1 MSGGVTPVPS
11 RDGAVLAAE
20 LGALLADPARATA
33 GESIRRLHSEDIT
46 YHLPV
51 MPDAVVFP
59 VDAGEVSAVLRYANE
74 RRIPVTPFGAG
85 TSLEG
90 HVIPLQGGISLDL
103 TRLDRIVELRPAD
116 LIAVVEPG
124 VVRSALNARARE
136 HGLQF
141 PVDPGAD
148 CTLGGM
154 AATNASGTTAVRYG
168 AMRPNVLGLEV
179 VLADGSI
186 VRTGGLATKSSA
198 GYGLTGLFVGSEGTL
213 GVITRIVLRL
223 HGIPEHEVAVRAVF
237 PSEEAACR
245 VAAALVAAGAGV
257 QRSELVDAHTVH
269 AVNSAK
275 GTTYAEAP
283 TLFLELAGS
292 RAAAEADLAFAQEV
306 AEGEGLV
313 SWDVERDAEQRNRL
327 WEVRHEAA
335 LCVAH
340 LRPGSKLKGTDVC
353 VPLSEIAG
361 AVKMARE
368 VATARGLFA
377 ALMGHVGDGNYH
389 LVMCIDPDDP
399 ADVANA
405 EAANEEIV
413 RYALARGGTCT
424 GEHGVGLGKIA
435 HLAEEHATA
444 LPVMRGIKGVLDPN
458 GIMNPGKV
466 LAPASAPA
474 VPGGSA

>member
-1 MSGGVTPVPS
+1 MTLLT
-11 RDGAVLAAE
+11 DLA
-20 LGALLADPARATA
+20 GLLADPVRASD
-33 GESIRRLHSEDIT
+33 GESIRRTHSEDVS
-46 YHLPV
+46 YHQPV
-51 MPDAVVFP
+51 LPDAVVFP
-59 VDAGEVSAVLRYANE
+59 ETAAEVAAVLRYASE
-74 RRIPVTPFGAG
+74 RRIPVVPFGAG

-90 HVIPLQGGISLDL
+90 HVIPLEGGISLDL
-103 TRLDRIVELRPAD
+103 TRMARIVALRPAD
-116 LIAVVEPG
+116 LIAVVQPG
-124 VVRSALNARARE
+124 VFRSDLNARAAD

-186 VRTGGLATKSSA
+186 VRTGGLAAKSSA

-213 GVITRIVLRL
+213 GVITEIALRL

-237 PSEEAACR
+237 PTEEAACR
-245 VAAALVAAGAGV
+245 VAAALVAAGAAL
-257 QRSELVDAHTVH
+257 QRSELVDALTVR
-269 AVNSAK
+269 AVNRAK
-275 GTTYAEAP
+275 GTTYEEAP

-292 RAAAEADLAFAQEV
+292 RAAAEADLVFAREL

-313 SWDVERDAEQRNRL
+313 SWNVERDAEARHRL
-327 WEVRHEAA
+327 WAVRHEAA

-340 LRPGSKLKGTDVC
+340 MRPGTKLKGTDVC

-361 AVKMARE
+361 AVRMARE
-368 VATARGLFA
+368 AAEARGLYA

-389 LVMCIDPDDP
+389 LVMCVDPDDP

-405 EAANEEIV
+405 EAVNDEIV
-413 RYALARGGTCT
+413 RYALERGGTCT
-424 GEHGVGLGKIA
+424 GEHGIGMGKIGY
-435 HLAEEHATA
+435 LVAEHGDSI
-444 LPVMRGIKGVLDPN
+444 PVMRGIKNVLDPH

-466 LAPASAPA
+466 L
-474 VPGGSA
+474 PG

>member
-1 MSGGVTPVPS
+1 VT
-11 RDGAVLAAE
+11 LAAE
-20 LGALLADPARATA
+20 LGALLSDPARASA
-33 GESIRRLHSEDIT
+33 GDSVRRLHAEDLS
-46 YHLPV
+46 YHHPVLPDV
-51 MPDAVVFP
+51 VVFP
-59 VDAGEVSAVLRYANE
+59 ETVAEVSAVLRHANE
-74 RRIPVTPFGAG
+74 QRIPVVPFGAG

-90 HVIPLQGGISLDL
+90 HVIPLHGGISLDL
-103 TRLDRIVELRPAD
+103 TRMNRIVALRPDD
-116 LIAVVEPG
+116 LIAVVQPG
-124 VVRSALNARARE
+124 VMRSALNARAAD

-179 VLADGSI
+179 VLADGSVI
-186 VRTGGLATKSSA
+186 RTGGLAAKSSA

-213 GVITRIVLRL
+213 GVITEVTLRL

-245 VAAALVAAGAGV
+245 VAAALVAAGAAL
-257 QRSELVDAHTVH
+257 QRSELVDAHTVR
-269 AVNSAK
+269 AVNWAK
-275 GTTYAEAP
+275 GTAYDEAP

-292 RAAAEADLAFAQEV
+292 RAAAEADLEFAHEV

-313 SWDVERDAEQRNRL
+313 AWTVERDAEARHRL
-327 WEVRHEAA
+327 WAVRHEAA
-335 LCVAH
+335 LSVGH
-340 LRPGSKLKGTDVC
+340 MRPGTKMKGTDVC

-368 VATARGLFA
+368 VAEAHGLTA

-389 LVMCIDPDDP
+389 LVMCVDPDDP
-399 ADVANA
+399 DDVARA
-405 EAANEEIV
+405 EAANDEIV

-424 GEHGVGLGKIA
+424 GEHGVGMGKIG
-435 HLAEEHATA
+435 HLQEEHGDS
-444 LPVMRGIKGVLDPN
+444 LPVMRAIKGVLDPN

-466 LAPASAPA
+466 L
-474 VPGGSA
+474 PG

>member
-1 MSGGVTPVPS
+1 MTLLT
-11 RDGAVLAAE
+11 DLA
-20 LGALLADPARATA
+20 GLLADPVRASD
-33 GESIRRLHSEDIT
+33 GESIRRTHSEDVS
-46 YHLPV
+46 YHQPV
-51 MPDAVVFP
+51 LPDAVVFP
-59 VDAGEVSAVLRYANE
+59 ETAAEVAAVLRYASE
-74 RRIPVTPFGAG
+74 RRIPVVPFGAG

-90 HVIPLQGGISLDL
+90 HVIPLEGGISLDL
-103 TRLDRIVELRPAD
+103 TRMARIVALRPAD
-116 LIAVVEPG
+116 LIAVVQPG
-124 VVRSALNARARE
+124 VFRSALNARAAD

-186 VRTGGLATKSSA
+186 VRTGGLAAKSSA

-213 GVITRIVLRL
+213 GVITEIALRL

-237 PSEEAACR
+237 PTEEAACR
-245 VAAALVAAGAGV
+245 VAAALVAAGAAL
-257 QRSELVDAHTVH
+257 QRSELVDALTVR
-269 AVNSAK
+269 AVNRAK
-275 GTTYAEAP
+275 GTTYEEAP

-292 RAAAEADLAFAQEV
+292 RAAAEADLVFAREL

-313 SWDVERDAEQRNRL
+313 SWNVERDAEARHRL
-327 WEVRHEAA
+327 WAVRHEAA

-340 LRPGSKLKGTDVC
+340 MRPGTKLKGTDVC

-361 AVKMARE
+361 AVRMARE
-368 VATARGLFA
+368 AAEARGLYA

-389 LVMCIDPDDP
+389 LVMCVDPDDP

-405 EAANEEIV
+405 EAVNDEIV
-413 RYALARGGTCT
+413 RYALERGGTCT
-424 GEHGVGLGKIA
+424 GEHGIGMGKIGY
-435 HLAEEHATA
+435 LVAEHGDSI
-444 LPVMRGIKGVLDPN
+444 PVMRGIKNVLDPH

-466 LAPASAPA
+466 L
-474 VPGGSA
+474 PG